1 MTVIIEPPVTKTGA
15 PFVTGA
21 TQKCARCKRA
31 MAPRIY
37 PGTPKRFCS
46 TKCRMAAHRKAARD
60 MRPNEFYTP
69 SHIIELARASM
80 GGIDLDPASCE
91 LANETVGATRF
102 YDIKQ
107 DGLKRPW
114 FGNIFLNPPY
124 SRFGPPFVRKAVEEF
139 KSARIK
145 QAIILLNVNHIAT
158 HWFNDAMQVEHLVC
172 LPRKRINHTSPIHI
186 TSSPTSASV
195 LIGIGVDRER
205 FIEHFGP
212 LGRIAFVPQGGQ
224 PCTP

>member
-1 MTVIIEPPVTKTGA
+1 M
-15 PFVTGA
+15 
-21 TQKCARCKRA
+21 KCLKCKKCFAERTY
-31 MAPRIY
+31 R
-37 PGTPKRFCS
+37 GGRPKRFC
-46 TKCRMAAHRKAARD
+46 CDAHRQSYARD
-60 MRPNEFYTP
+60 AVAEMQPNEFYTP
-69 SHIIELARASM
+69 SHIIELARAFM

-91 LANETVGATRF
+91 LANETVGAKRF

-139 KSARIK
+139 KSWRIE

-158 HWFNDAMQVEHLVC
+158 HWFNDAMQVAHLIC
-172 LPRKRINHTSPIHI
+172 LPRKRINYTSPIHI

-195 LIGIGVDRER
+195 LVGIGVDRER

-224 PCTP
+224 PCTPSSSP